1 MIYIT
6 PPLSDLDETVLGM
19 IDELRAE
26 LRFYLHEPR
35 RWSES
40 LRRAAFAAAAQGS
53 LSIEGYRASV
63 ESTAAVIDGEE
74 PPEVDAATR
83 QAIGGYRDALTCVQ
97 QMATVSPEINA
108 RLLQSLHF
116 MMMRHD
122 FTKNPGQWRPGSV
135 WISDSSGNVVYEAPA
150 RDLLEPLVEEMLTQ
164 VTDSDAPPPV
174 TAAMAH
180 LNLTLIH
187 PFSDGNGRMARC
199 VQTFILVGGGLGS
212 PAFVSIEEY
221 LGANTAA
228 YYDVL
233 TGVGGGKWSPQ
244 RSARPWIEFCL
255 TAHWRQAL
263 ALRQRIRE
271 TEALWDRCEQLVG
284 RHGLANR
291 GVGGLAD
298 AARGWTLR
306 RSLYVKITRLTTG
319 DEISDNTATNDL
331 AAMVSAGLLAPL
343 GQRRTRTYEATDE
356 LRSVWQGIR
365 GQRPPLAAID
375 PYEHARRSI
384 RARPSPPVA

>member
-1 MIYIT
+1 MIYTT
-6 PPLSDLDETVLGM
+6 PPLSDLDDTVLGM

-35 RWSES
+35 RWSGS
-40 LRRAAFAAAAQGS
+40 LHRAAFAAAAQGS

-83 QAIGGYRDALTCVQ
+83 QAIGGYRDALTCVL

-164 VTDSDAPPPV
+164 VTGSDAPPPV

-199 VQTFILVGGGLGS
+199 LQTFVLVGGGLGS

-233 TGVGGGKWSPQ
+233 TGVGAADGR
-244 RSARPWIEFCL
+244 RSAAPGPGSSS
-255 TAHWRQAL
+255 A
-263 ALRQRIRE
+263 
-271 TEALWDRCEQLVG
+271 
-284 RHGLANR
+284 
-291 GVGGLAD
+291 
-298 AARGWTLR
+298 
-306 RSLYVKITRLTTG
+306 SPPTG
-319 DEISDNTATNDL
+319 
-331 AAMVSAGLLAPL
+331 
-343 GQRRTRTYEATDE
+343 
-356 LRSVWQGIR
+356 
-365 GQRPPLAAID
+365 
-375 PYEHARRSI
+375 ARRSPCGS
-384 RARPSPPVA
+384 ASGRPKRCGTAANNSSVATDWRTAASAGSPTPPAAGPCGGRST

>member
-1 MIYIT
+1 MIHTI
-6 PPLSDLDETVLGM
+6 PSVSGLDETVLGL

-35 RWSES
+35 RWSGS

-74 PPEVDAATR
+74 PPEVDTATR
-83 QAIGGYRDALTCVQ
+83 QAIAGYRDAMTCVL
-97 QMATVSPEINA
+97 QMATDSPEINA

-122 FTKNPGQWRPGSV
+122 FSKNPGQWRPGAV
-135 WISDSSGNVVYEAPA
+135 WISDRSGNVVYEAPA
-150 RDLLEPLVEEMLTQ
+150 RDLLEPLVEETLTHIAG
-164 VTDSDAPPPV
+164 SDAPTSV

-180 LNLTLIH
+180 LNLTLVH

-199 VQTFILVGGGLGS
+199 LQTFILVGGGLGS

-228 YYDVL
+228 YYEVL
-233 TGVGGGKWSPQ
+233 AEVAGGAWSPQ
-244 RSARPWIEFCL
+244 NSARPWIEFCL
-255 TAHWRQAL
+255 TAHYRQAL

-271 TEALWDRCEQLVG
+271 TEAVWDSCEQLVG
-284 RHGLANR
+284 RHGLASR
-291 GVGGLAD
+291 SVGGLAD
-298 AARGWTLR
+298 AARGWILR
-306 RSLYVKITRLTTG
+306 RALYVKITKLTTG
-319 DEISDNTATNDL
+319 DEISDNTATSDL
-331 AAMVSAGLLAPL
+331 AAMVSAGLLHPL
-343 GQRRTRTYEATDE
+343 GERRTRTYEATDE
-356 LRSVWQGIR
+356 LRSVWQRIHR
-365 GQRPPLAAID
+365 QRPPLETTD
-375 PYEHARRSI
+375 PYEHARQRS
-384 RARPSPPVA
+384 RPLNQGAGP

>member
-1 MIYIT
+1 MIYTT
-6 PPLSDLDETVLGM
+6 PAVSGLDETVLGM

-35 RWSES
+35 RWSGS

-53 LSIEGYRASV
+53 LSIEGYCASV

-74 PPEVDAATR
+74 PPEVDTATR
-83 QAIGGYRDALTCVQ
+83 QAIAGYRDAMTCVL
-97 QMATVSPEINA
+97 QMATDSPEINA

-122 FTKNPGQWRPGSV
+122 LSKNPGQWRPGAV
-135 WISDSSGNVVYEAPA
+135 WISDRSGHVVYEAPA
-150 RDLLEPLVEEMLTQ
+150 RDLLEPLVEETLTHIAG
-164 VTDSDAPPPV
+164 SDAPTSV

-180 LNLTLIH
+180 LNLTLVH

-199 VQTFILVGGGLGS
+199 LQTFVLVGGGLGS
-212 PAFVSIEEY
+212 PAFVSVEEY

-228 YYDVL
+228 YYEVL
-233 TGVGGGKWSPQ
+233 AEVGGGAWSPQ
-244 RSARPWIEFCL
+244 SSARPWIEFCL
-255 TAHWRQAL
+255 TAHYRQTL

-291 GVGGLAD
+291 CVGGLAD

-306 RSLYVKITRLTTG
+306 RALYVKTTKLTTG
-319 DEISDNTATNDL
+319 DEISDNTATSDL
-331 AAMVSAGLLAPL
+331 AAMVSAGLLRPL
-343 GQRRTRTYEATDE
+343 GERRTRTYEATDE
-356 LRSVWQGIR
+356 LRSVWQRIHLQG
-365 GQRPPLAAID
+365 PPPETTD
-375 PYEHARRSI
+375 PYEHSRS
-384 RARPSPPVA
+384 RSQGHLSPPPT